1 MSRHPIA
8 ALLARKRA
16 HSRSKRRT
24 WTEWFSA
31 WQPERDVTVTGV
43 LTAPAIEIPRGVHL
57 HVAGDLRLQATG
69 PLVMAELP
77 KLVVPR
83 VPRPSHLLILRSRSY
98 VELDGQ
104 RYAEP
109 QEIVVS
115 TWTRHG
121 AGMPIR
127 ILIQPYYQAA
137 GRKAA

>member
-1 MSRHPIA
+1 MSRHAIA
-8 ALLARKRA
+8 AWPARKP
-16 HSRSKRRT
+16 SRSRRRT

-31 WQPERDVTVTGV
+31 WQPERDVTLTGV
-43 LTAPAIEIPRGVHL
+43 LTAPRIEIPRGVQLHL
-57 HVAGDLRLQATG
+57 TGDLRLQATG

-83 VPRPSHLLILRSRSY
+83 IPRPSHLLILRSQSY

-104 RYAEP
+104 RYEGP

-115 TWTRHG
+115 TWTRDG